1 MEIFNKKEALDEIL
15 KKMQSKSNPTFSETI
30 DIYVSVQNYLTEIHE
45 CGFKQGFEKG
55 IEATTKVNEL

>member
-1 MEIFNKKEALDEIL
+1 MQIFDKKKALDEIV
-15 KKMQSKSNPTFSETI
+15 KKMQSKSNPTISECV
-30 DIYVSVQNYLTEIHE
+30 DIYVSVQNYLIEIHE